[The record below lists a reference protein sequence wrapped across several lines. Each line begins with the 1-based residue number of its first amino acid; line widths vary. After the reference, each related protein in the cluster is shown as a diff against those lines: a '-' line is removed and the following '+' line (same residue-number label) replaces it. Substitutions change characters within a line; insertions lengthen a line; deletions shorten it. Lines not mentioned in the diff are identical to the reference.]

1 MLILRQSRDGLLDG
15 IEQPP
20 QPIGFLLQQL
30 LVIMQSLHLI
40 EPGFVED
47 GLNVRQRKIEFAEEQ
62 DLLQPQQI
70 GLTVQA
76 IARRGSGRR
85 FQQPDV
91 VVVVQRP
98 DADPGQSGQLLH
110 GVGVAFAHDAQ
121 YKL

>member
-1 MLILRQSRDGLLDG
+1 
-15 IEQPP
+15 
-20 QPIGFLLQQL
+20 
-30 LVIMQSLHLI
+30 MQSLHLI
-40 EPGFVED
+40 EIGFVED
-47 GLNVRQRKIEFAEEQ
+47 GLDVRQRKIEFAEEQ

-70 GLTVQA
+70 GFTVQA

-98 DADPGQSGQLLH
+98 DADPGQSSQLLH
-110 GVGVAFAHDAQ
+110 GMRMAFAHDAQ